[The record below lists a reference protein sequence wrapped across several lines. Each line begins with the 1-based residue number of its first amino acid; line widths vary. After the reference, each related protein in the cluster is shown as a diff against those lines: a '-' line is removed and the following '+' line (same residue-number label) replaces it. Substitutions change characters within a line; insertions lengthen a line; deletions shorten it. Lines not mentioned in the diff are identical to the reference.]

1 MDCSFS
7 DLEHMKQ
14 LAQGYKKHYI
24 CTWLHVGVYV
34 YAHVHVCV
42 CVITGLQDEST
53 THCDFFHCNSS
64 KISNISRKC

>member
-14 LAQGYKKHYI
+14 VAQGYKKHYI
-24 CTWLHVGVYV
+24 CTWLHVGVCV

-42 CVITGLQDEST
+42 C
-53 THCDFFHCNSS
+53 NY
-64 KISNISRKC
+64 RPPR